1 MGASAVGGR
10 VRTAFLTP
18 REHRVLAR
26 RASTQ
31 AQHAFAQGLAAWE
44 QGHAALAW
52 DWLERAARLAP
63 ESAQVLFPLAM
74 AQQAVG
80 LPDRAITTLQT
91 LLARYDVR
99 EGWLLLASLC
109 LAQDR
114 AQGGGGPLLRRAVAA
129 VGHLLSSYACRAD
142 SAALAAAVAQA
153 AGLGPWCGLLPSG
166 QLVMGGGVLAP
177 VLRVGGRSVPALA
190 QGGAW
195 FWPGMGEG
203 LHAAAPP
210 RHGAVWSQGQAV
222 FPPSGLFPARMS
234 QCEGLVWRTRHGLR
248 GWAWFPYDPARLPV
262 LRVLDAQ
269 SGVLLQSCTATAVYS
284 RGAVDRPL
292 ACYRGFAVSCTGL
305 QARQI
310 RVVGP
315 GGRDLAGSPL
325 RLEPLPL
332 LKGVTAHHPTPADG
346 PHQQGGEGAAI
357 PGTKAS
363 AGSSKEAVPLVPTG
377 AVCSCQQ
384 DGEVAAGD
392 RAAGASSQGTGP
404 PVPAGAAC
412 FNPQGGEATSVAQLV
427 EGYSGA
433 SSRPWTPP
441 EATPPPQ
448 DVPATAPLAVV
459 VPVYAGYAPTLAC
472 LSALRDTLAD
482 VPEGVRVVVVDDAM
496 PDRRLARAVARLCA
510 QAGFTLLHHSANTG
524 FPAAVNTGLRFLAGH
539 DVIVLNADTLVA
551 GPWVQELRKVAY
563 ATADT
568 GTVTP
573 LSNAAGIVSY
583 PTPTSPAP
591 MPDSPAVA
599 RLMQVA
605 QAANAGCAVDLPSA
619 CGFCMFLRHDC
630 LAATGLLREDVF
642 AKGYGEEND
651 FSQRASAAGW
661 RHVAAVGAF
670 VAHVGGVSFGTAGD
684 VLCQHNQSVLA
695 YLHPGYQAH
704 VARWMAADPLHAA
717 RRRMDIVRFCAD
729 RLAGRPPRAVL
740 LLTHDTGGGVARV
753 VARRVAYWRGQGVRP
768 LVLRATA
775 HGSVL
780 GEEATQT
787 AYPNLRFSG
796 AADMRLLERLLR
808 AEGVCHVEVHYPEGH
823 PPAVINLPARL
834 DCPYDVYVHDHLWLC
849 QRVTL
854 LGADG
859 HYCGEP
865 GPQACGPC
873 LERLGR
879 RVAGRQAVG
888 TYLRRS
894 WAVLAH
900 ARRVV
905 VPCPEGAARLRRHW
919 QAYQPGG
926 GAFPL
931 RIHIRAFENDR
942 LIKKNFQRLQK
953 IKPAMATVPGRG
965 VLAGG
970 RGRVRVCVVGAIGPD
985 KGYDRV
991 LAAAQDAARRDLPL
1005 EFVLVGHTPDDE
1017 TLMQTGRVYVTG
1029 PFAASEGQALVR
1041 AMQADI
1047 GLLPSVWPETWC
1059 FALGDMWRAG
1069 LRVVAFDLG
1078 APAWRIRAT
1087 GLGDVLPLTA
1097 GAEELNNMLVSSAFI
1112 KK

>member
-18 REHRVLAR
+18 REHRALAR

-99 EGWLLLASLC
+99 EGWLLLAGLC

-142 SAALAAAVAQA
+142 SAALVAAVAQA

-166 QLVMGGGVLAP
+166 QLVTGGGVLAP
-177 VLRVGGRSVPALA
+177 VLRVGGRAVPALA

-203 LHAAAPP
+203 LHAAVPP
-210 RHGAVWSQGQAV
+210 QHGAVWSQGQAV
-222 FPPSGLFPARMS
+222 FPPSGLFPARMN

-269 SGVLLQSCTATAVYS
+269 SGVVLQSCTATAVYS
-284 RGAVDRPL
+284 RGPVDRPL

-315 GGRDLAGSPL
+315 DGRDLAGSPL
-325 RLEPLPL
+325 RLELLPL
-332 LKGVTAHHPTPADG
+332 SKRVTARHPTPADDL
-346 PHQQGGEGAAI
+346 HQQGGEGAAI
-357 PGTKAS
+357 PGAKVS
-363 AGSSKEAVPLVPTG
+363 VGSSKKAVPLVPTG

-392 RAAGASSQGTGP
+392 RAAGASSKGTMP

-412 FNPQGGEATSVAQLV
+412 SNPQGGEATSVAQLV

-482 VPEGVRVVVVDDAM
+482 VPEGVHVVVVDDAM

-642 AKGYGEEND
+642 SKGYGEEND
-651 FSQRASAAGW
+651 FSQRASAVGW

-670 VAHVGGVSFGTAGD
+670 IAHVGGVSFGTAGD

-695 YLHPGYQAH
+695 RLHPGYQAH
-704 VARWMAADPLHAA
+704 VARWMAADPLHEA

-740 LLTHDTGGGVARV
+740 LLTHDAGGGVARV

-787 AYPNLRFSG
+787 AYPNLRFAG

-834 DCPYDVYVHDHLWLC
+834 GCPYDVYVHDHLWLC

-888 TYLRRS
+888 TYLRRA
-894 WAVLAH
+894 WAVLAR

-926 GAFPL
+926 GVFPL
-931 RIHIRAFENDR
+931 RIHVHAFENDS
-942 LIKKNFQRLQK
+942 LIKKNFQRIQNV
-953 IKPAMATVPGRG
+953 KPAIATVPGRG